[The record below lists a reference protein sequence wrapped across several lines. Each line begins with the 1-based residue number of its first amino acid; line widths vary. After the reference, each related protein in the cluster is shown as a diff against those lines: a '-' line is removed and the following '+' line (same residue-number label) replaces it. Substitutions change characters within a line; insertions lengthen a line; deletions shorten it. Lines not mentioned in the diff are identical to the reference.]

1 MILYHFTAL
10 KLLPAILRDGLSRGD
25 VPLAPTA
32 GEQAV
37 WFTTDGDGSGHGLS
51 DARPMTDQE
60 AAVAR
65 ALAGVSPAS
74 TQAPAFLDKRRVRI
88 RVVIPSRD
96 RKLIAWM
103 PFARKRLERSW
114 MDILHKVAGGAA
126 KAETWW
132 LYRGVVSPTEFT
144 EVLIRREDGSYTPV
158 TAADHEEA
166 EAAMV

>member
-10 KLLPAILRDGLSRGD
+10 ELLPAISRGGLSRGD
-25 VPLAPTA
+25 VPLSPTE

-37 WFTTDGDGSGHGLS
+37 WFTTDSDGSGHGLS

-60 AAVAR
+60 AAVGR
-65 ALAGVSPAS
+65 ALAGISSAS
-74 TQAPAFLDKRRVRI
+74 TRAPAYLDKRRVRI

-96 RKLIAWM
+96 RKLVAWM

-114 MDILHKVAGGAA
+114 MNILHKVAGGAG

-132 LYRGVVSPTEFT
+132 LYRGVVPPSKFT
-144 EVLIRREDGSYTPV
+144 EVLIRREDGAYTPV
-158 TAADHEEA
+158 TAADHAEA